1 MIDIRA
7 IEATS
12 NPDAFKTS
20 IDLKA
25 MPKFNQHG
33 DNIDPIIRGIPIHN
47 IDEYAFNPRQA
58 DNDHFEAIKESIQ
71 KVGLQQRFSVVRNP
85 ETKRYTLIKGG
96 NTRLLVFKELY
107 RETGDIKFSVIDCIV
122 EPWNGELNRTQAVI
136 AHLIENE
143 ARGEL
148 ILVDKA
154 KALIELEREYKN
166 KGIESLR
173 SPQTKSGNANIS
185 TTTQEFVEYL
195 KDNGYSVGE
204 TQLSLFRFTAI
215 KLVGNLDR
223 FLNQGLGSPQI
234 IKIRAVYN
242 NLKRIIKDAGIE
254 DYSNESLDHDF
265 FDGLKKY
272 NKTRNPFDFDRL
284 LDFVVMTN
292 VAHSPF
298 VSLFK
303 NNTEDF
309 RKELLS
315 TRKPKPKV
323 QPKKDGNNLDT
334 DDVKD
339 DVKSKEA
346 VIEALQDPQASKDQE
361 LDDGVIADPKDTEAF
376 KDTEAL
382 DGAGIAEPNDPK
394 DVKALNGADIA
405 DPLSPQD
412 EYESETDNIETD
424 QGIKNPN
431 PNPLEDENN
440 TLNTKHN
447 TNLNPEGHATVRLD
461 FYRKQAINL
470 ATKITNKLNIGKTI
484 EQIDTGCGF
493 LLVDLINESK
503 NDFEHWGVWWLLLG
517 YSHAADCLNPIS
529 DLRLLSLVN
538 VDLNQE
544 LSALYESTN
553 LVDVDAVDTS
563 LITIN
568 QRSELYEFRSPNL
581 QSVKDKLVPHL
592 WQDITELEAVC
603 YQIMRIVRTGEE
615 ALWH

>member
-1 MIDIRA
+1 MPSTKLKPNPATNLKPNKNMIDIRE

-25 MPKFNQHG
+25 IPKFNQHG
-33 DNIDPIIRGIPIHN
+33 DNIDPIIRSIPIHN

-166 KGIESLR
+166 NGIESLT
-173 SPQTKSGNANIS
+173 SGQTKLEKSNIS
-185 TTTQEFVEYL
+185 TTTQEFIHYL
-195 KDNGYSVGE
+195 KNNGYSVSE
-204 TQLSLFRFTAI
+204 KQLGLFRFTAI

-254 DYSNESLDHDF
+254 DYSNESLDNDF
-265 FDGLKKY
+265 FEGLKKY

-284 LDFVVMTN
+284 LDSVVFAN

-309 RKELLS
+309 RKELL
-315 TRKPKPKV
+315 
-323 QPKKDGNNLDT
+323 
-334 DDVKD
+334 
-339 DVKSKEA
+339 
-346 VIEALQDPQASKDQE
+346 
-361 LDDGVIADPKDTEAF
+361 
-376 KDTEAL
+376 
-382 DGAGIAEPNDPK
+382 
-394 DVKALNGADIA
+394 
-405 DPLSPQD
+405 
-412 EYESETDNIETD
+412 
-424 QGIKNPN
+424 
-431 PNPLEDENN
+431 
-440 TLNTKHN
+440 TLH
-447 TNLNPEGHATVRLD
+447 
-461 FYRKQAINL
+461 
-470 ATKITNKLNIGKTI
+470 
-484 EQIDTGCGF
+484 
-493 LLVDLINESK
+493 
-503 NDFEHWGVWWLLLG
+503 
-517 YSHAADCLNPIS
+517 
-529 DLRLLSLVN
+529 
-538 VDLNQE
+538 
-544 LSALYESTN
+544 
-553 LVDVDAVDTS
+553 
-563 LITIN
+563 
-568 QRSELYEFRSPNL
+568 
-581 QSVKDKLVPHL
+581 
-592 WQDITELEAVC
+592 
-603 YQIMRIVRTGEE
+603 
-615 ALWH
+615 

>member
-1 MIDIRA
+1 MIDIRE

-25 MPKFNQHG
+25 IPKFNQHG
-33 DNIDPIIRGIPIHN
+33 DNIDPIIRAIPIHN

-85 ETKRYTLIKGG
+85 ETKRHTLIKGG

-107 RETGDIKFSVIDCIV
+107 RETGNIKFSVIDCIV

-154 KALIELEREYKN
+154 KALIELERDFRGNLNDEKDSAESAESFDQRKDNYK
-166 KGIESLR
+166 KTG
-173 SPQTKSGNANIS
+173 Q
-185 TTTQEFVEYL
+185 FVEHL

-254 DYSNESLDHDF
+254 DYSNESLDNDF

-298 VSLFK
+298 VSIFK

-315 TRKPKPKV
+315 ARKPKPKV
-323 QPKKDGNNLDT
+323 QPKEEQGNPLET

-339 DVKSKEA
+339 DIKSKEA
-346 VIEALQDPQASKDQE
+346 VNEASQDPQASKDQE
-361 LDDGVIADPKDTEAF
+361 LDGTV
-376 KDTEAL
+376 
-382 DGAGIAEPNDPK
+382 IAEPK
-394 DVKALNGADIA
+394 DIA
-405 DPLSPQD
+405 DPLSS
-412 EYESETDNIETD
+412 EYEVEDEAETNNLETD

-431 PNPLEDENN
+431 PNPLEDESNH
-440 TLNTKHN
+440 LSTKHN

-529 DLRLLSLVN
+529 DLRLLGI
-538 VDLNQE
+538 VDVELNQE
-544 LSALYESTN
+544 LSALYVNTN

-568 QRSELYEFRSPNL
+568 QHSELYEFRSPNL

-603 YQIMRIVRTGEE
+603 YQMMRIVRTGEDS
-615 ALWH
+615 LWT